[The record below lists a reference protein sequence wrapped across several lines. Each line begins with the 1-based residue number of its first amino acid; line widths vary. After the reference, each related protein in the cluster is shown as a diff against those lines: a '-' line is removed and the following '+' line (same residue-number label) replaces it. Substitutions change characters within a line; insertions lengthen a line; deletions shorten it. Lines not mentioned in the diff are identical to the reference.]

1 MVIDFPPQ
9 DSIAS
14 NIIVRWVVTGF
25 DAVIAN
31 AAKRGFGIDKPDK
44 FSKSTTTKACN
55 SAGFEFQVPD
65 RMLPSRG
72 DDGSGTAV
80 PAARPAKRP
89 QDVSV
94 LKVTGS
100 RQKDQIATTLVS
112 FTQGPAARVLSTAG

>member
-1 MVIDFPPQ
+1 MAIDFPPQ

-14 NIIVRWVVTGF
+14 DIIVHLVLTGF

-31 AAKRGFGIDKPDK
+31 AAKRGSGIDTPDK

-65 RMLPSRG
+65 RVLPGRW

-89 QDVSV
+89 QEMFP
-94 LKVTGS
+94 T
-100 RQKDQIATTLVS
+100 
-112 FTQGPAARVLSTAG
+112 